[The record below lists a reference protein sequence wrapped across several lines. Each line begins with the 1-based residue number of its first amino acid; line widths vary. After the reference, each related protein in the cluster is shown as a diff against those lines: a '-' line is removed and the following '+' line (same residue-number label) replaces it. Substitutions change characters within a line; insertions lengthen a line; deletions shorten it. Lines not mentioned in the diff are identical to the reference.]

1 MRWMT
6 LIGVLLMFPAS
17 ALAQPN
23 GDAGAPLTPW
33 GDPNL
38 QGMWPS
44 GGVVMVPFERSE
56 ELGTRAVFTE
66 EERAAQVQAFA
77 ALVEMLAT
85 RGTGPGPVWGA
96 DAEPPPVQASMVV
109 DPENGRLPPMT
120 DDGAR
125 RAQEWKTKSAS
136 TYPYAGTEDLRPYDR
151 CISRGVLGSAFPNFY
166 ASVME
171 IR

>member
-77 ALVEMLAT
+77 ALVEMLTT
-85 RGTGPGPVWGA
+85 RGTGPGPVWVPMPNRRPYR
-96 DAEPPPVQASMVV
+96 PPWWLIQRMVV
-109 DPENGRLPPMT
+109 CPP
-120 DDGAR
+120 
-125 RAQEWKTKSAS
+125 
-136 TYPYAGTEDLRPYDR
+136 
-151 CISRGVLGSAFPNFY
+151 
-166 ASVME
+166 
-171 IR
+171 